1 VTDVRVTSAWL
12 YPRAALEAAVDAFR
26 GVCEVRV
33 ETVPEGARV
42 TVVVP
47 DGGGR
52 EVADEFFNLAL
63 AASVEALLDTPA

>member
-1 VTDVRVTSAWL
+1 VIDVRVTSARL
-12 YPRAALEAAVDAFR
+12 YPPAALEAAADAFR

-33 ETVPEGARV
+33 EPIPEGARV

-47 DGGGR
+47 EGGGR

-63 AASVEALLDTPA
+63 AASVEALLDSPA